1 MNANMKKAAIIAAAA
16 AAGSLGTWAI
26 IHWLPSLTIL
36 AGGAAC
42 AYVAWLK
49 VK

>member
-1 MNANMKKAAIIAAAA
+1 MNPKIMKAAIVFGAAV
-16 AAGSLGTWAI
+16 AGSLGTWAI

>member
-1 MNANMKKAAIIAAAA
+1 MNPNVKKAIIIFAAAA
-16 AAGSLGTWAI
+16 VGSLGTWAI
-26 IHWLPSLTIL
+26 INWLPSLTIL
-36 AGGAAC
+36 AGGLAA